1 MWEKYLSY
9 IMQLYLFGKSEE
21 KYFLKDIPEGILN
34 AAKMKLAVYKNLNQE
49 KGGFTYEEKTD
60 CVAVVTGT

>member
-1 MWEKYLSY
+1 
-9 IMQLYLFGKSEE
+9 MQLYLFGKSEE

-34 AAKMKLAVYKNLNQE
+34 AVYKNLNQE